1 MKVIIRD
8 GQSFESA
15 LRKFKNKV
23 SDSNLMQEIKDR
35 QSYEKPTTKRKV
47 AKARAKSRW
56 KKHLRDQELP
66 KKLY

>member
-1 MKVIIRD
+1 MRVIIKE
-8 GQSFESA
+8 GQSFESG

-23 SDSNLMQEIKDR
+23 SDSNLLQEVRDR

-56 KKHLRDQELP
+56 KKYLRGQELP

>member
-1 MKVIIRD
+1 MKVTIRD
-8 GQSFESA
+8 GQSFESG

-23 SDSNLMQEIKDR
+23 SDSNLLQEVRDR
-35 QSYEKPTTKRKV
+35 QTYEKPTTRRKV

-56 KKHLRDQELP
+56 RKYLSGQELP

>member
-1 MKVIIRD
+1 MIVYNTKD
-8 GQSFESA
+8 SFEA
-15 LRKFKNKV
+15 TLRKFKNKV

-35 QSYEKPTTKRKV
+35 QSYEKPTTKRKI

-56 KKHLRDQELP
+56 KKYLRAQELP